1 MLCLRNLNFA
11 DTSKP
16 VAKSLYFLLKSI
28 AYGLALA
35 FLLMFFFPS
44 LNHFTT
50 PLFSRQDTAEEQ
62 HAVSYARAVR
72 RAAPAVVNVYTRSTL
87 VDPRSL
93 RPRTI
98 ERQELGSGV
107 IMSAQGYILTNY
119 HVVYGADHIEIALQD
134 GRWLEAVLIG
144 QDELTDLAV
153 LYVQADNLPVIPQDA
168 ELDSQVGDVVLAIGN
183 PLNLGQTITQGIISA
198 TGRNGLSSGYL
209 DFLQTDAAINA
220 GNSGGALIDTNGSL
234 IGINTAAFQ
243 VGGEGGGHGINF
255 AIPIKLAHSIMGKLI
270 KNGRVIRGALGI
282 SGEPINPVVA
292 QILNLPDLR
301 GVLVTGVDPN
311 GPAARAQLQ
320 PRDVIIKYGDEDVPG
335 VEMLMDRIAETT
347 PGKKIM
353 MTVIRQGKQQELP
366 VIIDEKVVVDN

>member
-1 MLCLRNLNFA
+1 MTIK
-11 DTSKP
+11 DTL
-16 VAKSLYFLLKSI
+16 LYLGKATLFGLIMAAMFLLVTRYFDNQSL
-28 AYGLALA
+28 GNS
-35 FLLMFFFPS
+35 LLQTRANNTVELSF
-44 LNHFTT
+44 
-50 PLFSRQDTAEEQ
+50 AK
-62 HAVSYARAVR
+62 AVR
-72 RAAPAVVNVYTRSTL
+72 RAAPAVVNIY
-87 VDPRSL
+87 SL
-93 RPRTI
+93 SIDQNRPLNSGSL
-98 ERQELGSGV
+98 QGLGSGV
-107 IMSAQGYILTNY
+107 IMSKEGYILTNY
-119 HVVYGADHIEIALQD
+119 HVIKKADEIVVALQD
-134 GRWLEAVLIG
+134 GRKFTSEVVG
-144 QDELTDLAV
+144 FDPETDLSV
-153 LYVQADNLPVIPQDA
+153 LKIEGDNLPIVPVN
-168 ELDSQVGDVVLAIGN
+168 LDSPPQVGDVVLAIGN
-183 PLNLGQTITQGIISA
+183 PYNLGQTITQGIISA

-243 VGGEGGGHGINF
+243 VGEEGGGHGINF

-292 QILNLPDLR
+292 QILNLPDLK

-311 GPAARAQLQ
+311 GPAARALLM
-320 PRDVIIKYGDEDVPG
+320 PRDVIIKYDGEDVPG

-347 PGKKIM
+347 PGKKVM

>member
-16 VAKSLYFLLKSI
+16 VAKFLYFLLKSI

-107 IMSAQGYILTNY
+107 IMSAQGYILTNF
-119 HVVYGADHIEIALQD
+119 HVVYGADYIEVALQD
-134 GRWLEAVLIG
+134 GRTLEAVLIG

-153 LYVQADNLPVIPQDA
+153 LYVQAENLPVIPQEPA
-168 ELDSQVGDVVLAIGN
+168 LEPQVGDVVLAIGN

-198 TGRNGLSSGYL
+198 NGNTGLSSRGYI
-209 DFLQTDAAINA
+209 DFMRMDAAINR
-220 GNSGGALIDTNGSL
+220 GNSGGALVNSNGTL
-234 IGINTAAFQ
+234 VGINAAAFQ
-243 VGGEGGGHGINF
+243 LENQDIQGIFF
-255 AIPIKLAHSIMGKLI
+255 AIPYQLALNVMQKLI
-270 KNGRVIRGALGI
+270 KHGRVTRSHLGVSGDAVVNAAGERLI
-282 SGEPINPVVA
+282 SSGQMLYGFSITAVNA
-292 QILNLPDLR
+292 
-301 GVLVTGVDPN
+301 N
-311 GPAARAQLQ
+311 GPAAEAGLQ
-320 PRDVIIKYGDEDVPG
+320 VGDILLQIDGKRFSSVQQALN
-335 VEMLMDRIAETT
+335 MIAETAPNST
-347 PGKKIM
+347 LALTIDRSG
-353 MTVIRQGKQQELP
+353 QQLTIDAVARELRR
-366 VIIDEKVVVDN
+366 